1 MERNFKKGMALVLCM
16 LFVVCTLAACG
27 GTASSSAAA
36 PSESAAP
43 AESSSA
49 APAAD
54 SGEASS
60 AAPAEGAKSDA
71 LKGYKMAMV
80 VDAPIQ
86 DGNWNSA
93 CYAAMQ
99 NVAEMYGIETQYS
112 ENVAQS
118 DFAAT
123 FREYCNLGF
132 QIIFSPGSQY
142 ADAAAE
148 VAGEFPDNYFML
160 LNSDKFGDNY
170 IGMAPNLVQ
179 QGYMAGALAA
189 LQTQT
194 GVVGFIGGKDL
205 PTTHA
210 KRDNYKKAISIL
222 RPDVEVVDAIVGSF
236 TDTAKGK
243 EIVTTMV
250 HDNNVDVMYGDAGSI
265 DAGVREFLKDQE
277 NRWQIG
283 QPGNITHLMP
293 EVIVGCVVTDNQR
306 LLELAME
313 DIIAGN
319 FGGKVLE
326 GTLENGV
333 LSVGDFGDGISA
345 ENQATYLEIVETI
358 KDGTFETA
366 YADGLE
372 AA

>member
-1 MERNFKKGMALVLCM
+1 MEKTKKVLAVLLSSLLIM
-16 LFVVCTLAACG
+16 SVLAACG
-27 GTASSSAAA
+27 GSTSSSSSAAA
-36 PSESAAP
+36 AP
-43 AESSSA
+43 ASSTSMA
-49 APAAD
+49 ASTAASTAGGGGKAVD
-54 SGEASS
+54 S
-60 AAPAEGAKSDA
+60 
-71 LKGYKMAMV
+71 LKGWKMAMV

-99 NVAEMYGIETQYS
+99 AVAEKYGIETKYS

-118 DFAAT
+118 DFAQT
-123 FREYCNLGF
+123 FREYCNMGF

-148 VAGEFPDNYFML
+148 VAGEFPDCYFML

-189 LQTQT
+189 VQTRT
-194 GVVGFIGGKDL
+194 GKVGFVGGKDL

-210 KRDNYKKAISIL
+210 KRDNYKKAIALL
-222 RPDVEVVDAIVGSF
+222 RPDVEVFDAIVGSF

-243 EIVTTMV
+243 EVVTTMV
-250 HDNNVDVMYGDAGSI
+250 NDHDVDVMYGDAGSI
-265 DAGVREFLKDQE
+265 DAGVREFLKDQTD
-277 NRWQIG
+277 RWQIG
-283 QPGNITHLMP
+283 QPGNITDLMP
-293 EVIVGCVVTDNQR
+293 EVIVGCVVTDNQV

-313 DIIAGN
+313 EIMAGT

-333 LSVGDFGDGISA
+333 LSVGTFGQGISK
-345 ENQATYLEIVETI
+345 EDQDLYLQIIETI

-366 YADGLE
+366 YADGLPK
-372 AA
+372 

>member
-1 MERNFKKGMALVLCM
+1 MERNFKKGLALVLCM

-27 GTASSSAAA
+27 GTASSTAASSAAA
-36 PSESAAP
+36 PAA
-43 AESSSA
+43 
-49 APAAD
+49 
-54 SGEASS
+54 EASS
-60 AAPAEGAKSDA
+60 AAPAESAAASSEAPAEGVS
-71 LKGYKMAMV
+71 LKGWKMAMV

-93 CYAAMQ
+93 AYAAMQ

-132 QIIFSPGSQY
+132 QLIFSPGSQY

-148 VAGEFPDNYFML
+148 VAGEFPDCYFML
-160 LNSDKFGDNY
+160 LNSDQFGDNY
-170 IGMAPNLVQ
+170 IGMAPDLVQ

-189 LQTQT
+189 VQTQT

-210 KRDNYKKAISIL
+210 KRDNYKKALSIL

-283 QPGNITHLMP
+283 QPGNITSLMP
-293 EVIVGCVVTDNQR
+293 DVIVGCVVTDNQR

-313 DIIAGN
+313 DIAAGT
-319 FGGKVLE
+319 FGGEVKR

-333 LSVGDFGDGISA
+333 LSVGDFGEGIST
-345 ENQATYLEIVETI
+345 ENQALYLEIVETI